1 MSPTRSTILT
11 LASVGAAVLAG
22 ACTSNDGLTRP
33 GAAPLECGAAPVHY
47 LIDGV
52 IIPIHA
58 GEQTANG
65 LDLDGDTHVDNG
77 LGNAAMAL
85 AGVHPADF
93 NPGIP
98 MNSALAGG
106 KVAWVLSTTTCGAQ
120 VRVDLA
126 RATDADGDGRYTLE
140 PRDPI
145 AAGGT
150 SVAGHISAR
159 EGRGAA
165 PVAMLADPLGTFADP
180 GWIDAD
186 ALGVDLTVTG
196 DEISGVLGFALP
208 VPDALPVIGG
218 PLAAYFTKL
227 LAAGDSEWA
236 AMIDTDHDG
245 VISVDEFM
253 SGPIDSDTND
263 SLVGALL
270 SPDLTLY
277 GEGGRYGDSEDRPA
291 KALSAGIGIH
301 AHVVDAE

>member
-1 MSPTRSTILT
+1 MTSTPSWVGRS
-11 LASVGAAVLAG
+11 
-22 ACTSNDGLTRP
+22 
-33 GAAPLECGAAPVHY
+33 
-47 LIDGV
+47 
-52 IIPIHA
+52 
-58 GEQTANG
+58 
-65 LDLDGDTHVDNG
+65 
-77 LGNAAMAL
+77 
-85 AGVHPADF
+85 
-93 NPGIP
+93 
-98 MNSALAGG
+98 G
-106 KVAWVLSTTTCGAQ
+106 KVAWVLSTTTCGTQ
-120 VRVDLA
+120 VRVDLG

-186 ALGVDLTVTG
+186 ALGVDLMVTG
-196 DEISGVLGFALP
+196 DEVSGVLGFALP

-227 LAAGDSEWA
+227 LAAGDSDWA

-245 VISVDEFM
+245 VITVDEFLN
-253 SGPIDSDTND
+253 GPIGDGSMD
-263 SLVGALL
+263 SLVKILL

-277 GEGGRYGDSEDRPA
+277 GEGSRYGDSEDRPA
-291 KALSAGIGIH
+291 EALSTGIGIH
-301 AHVVDAE
+301 AHVIATE